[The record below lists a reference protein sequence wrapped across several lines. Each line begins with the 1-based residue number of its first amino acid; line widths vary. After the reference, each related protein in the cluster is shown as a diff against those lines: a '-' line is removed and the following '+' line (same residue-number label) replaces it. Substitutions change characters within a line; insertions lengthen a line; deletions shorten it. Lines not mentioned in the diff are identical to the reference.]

1 MIALGYQT
9 LYTNWVLLSTCV
21 KTFHNNTDK
30 MTTTT
35 KKDHLPEYIIQKME
49 RVHTVRHWNEN
60 DFKKLTKVKPGEID
74 EIDDA
79 NTNYAF

>member
-1 MIALGYQT
+1 
-9 LYTNWVLLSTCV
+9 
-21 KTFHNNTDK
+21 

-79 NTNYAF
+79 NTNYSF